1 MYGSRGGR
9 KRLYMLRYGD
19 SRCRKPSFRSK
30 YDRVTAL
37 FLTFTFI
44 PVCTTCYDDST
55 KDYSRRAAS
64 KVVLD
69 NPTHFKE
76 TVLKLCN
83 ELRPNLILK
92 TGGTGINSDDITP
105 ETNTPLVEDQC
116 VVINI
121 GTKLPDTRR

>member
-1 MYGSRGGR
+1 NLLASSYDDLDEKLTAWLKNTKIIAPIVERFQE
-9 KRLYMLRYGD
+9 LYDHIIVVY
-19 SRCRKPSFRSK
+19 
-30 YDRVTAL
+30 
-37 FLTFTFI
+37 I
-44 PVCTTCYDDST
+44 PVSTTCYDDST

-69 NPTHFKE
+69 NQTHFRE

-105 ETNTPLVEDQC
+105 EVTS
-116 VVINI
+116 
-121 GTKLPDTRR
+121 

>member
-1 MYGSRGGR
+1 M
-9 KRLYMLRYGD
+9 LYNQL
-19 SRCRKPSFRSK
+19 C
-30 YDRVTAL
+30 L
-37 FLTFTFI
+37 ILTFFCLEELYDHIIVVYI
-44 PVCTTCYDDST
+44 PVSTTCYDDST

-69 NPTHFKE
+69 NQTHFRE